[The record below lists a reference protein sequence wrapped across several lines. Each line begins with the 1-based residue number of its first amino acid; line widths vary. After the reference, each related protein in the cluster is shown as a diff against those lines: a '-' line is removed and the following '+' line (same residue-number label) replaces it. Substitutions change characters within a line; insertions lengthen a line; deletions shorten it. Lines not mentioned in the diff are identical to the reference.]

1 MVGKGYRGI
10 QSPGASDKQF
20 TFGFG
25 IEVDQNVSL
34 EYLLF
39 QTSCSVHSALF
50 GCRNQGLDRS
60 VRDVIGLHYSQN
72 SRHANTVIGTPIFT
86 ASGCQ
91 IIPISRVT
99 MGYLSGGS
107 DIGECKV
114 IKADETVPFAG
125 GSGAIVSVKPA
136 GFLLD
141 DGKTCRYVHAGD
153 DPLDNLLEKATD
165 FLKGLQ
171 NADAD

>member
-1 MVGKGYRGI
+1 MSVK
-10 QSPGASDKQF
+10 KQEQK
-20 TFGFG
+20 
-25 IEVDQNVSL
+25 INELVEHSL
-34 EYLLF
+34 
-39 QTSCSVHSALF
+39 
-50 GCRNQGLDRS
+50 G
-60 VRDVIGLHYSQN
+60 GLHDLVDG
-72 SRHANTVIGTPIFT
+72 NTVIGNPIFT